1 MNPRSIARKLDDSRF
16 QLRVLRKTGI
26 IGGLRP
32 DRALR
37 VADTLRRGG
46 ATPASAIRIA
56 RIKRPDAEFIVD
68 ETGSLTFA
76 EVDRR
81 TNALAR
87 AFAARGVGAG
97 DRIALM
103 CRNHR
108 GFIESN
114 LAASKLGATVIFLNT
129 MFSGPQLAEVVERED
144 PVLLVFDDEFRGLLS
159 GISGDVIRIR
169 GFTEPASVTDR
180 DSPAGASP
188 AAGGSEPPLEQLIA
202 GENDRDLPLPD
213 RPSRYV
219 ILTSGTTGTPKGAQR
234 SSPKGLGGFLGLLD
248 MVPHRSG
255 ETMVMAA
262 PMFHSWGF
270 INSVFGL
277 TLGARLVMDRRFDP
291 ARTMKL
297 VDRYG
302 ADCLVAVPVM
312 LQRILE
318 LDDETSTGFRAD
330 RLRLTVLSGSAL
342 PGGLATEWM
351 DRYGD
356 NIYNLYGSTEVAF
369 ASIATPE
376 DLRQDPATAGRPPR
390 GTEIRLLDE
399 DDNDVPAGETGRLFI
414 RNTLT
419 FEGYTG
425 GGDKRKLDG
434 FVSSGDVGHFDAH
447 GRLRIDGRDDEMII
461 SGGENVFP
469 AEVEDLIA
477 GHVEVVEVAVTGVP
491 DERFGQALVAWV
503 VPRRENAIDQDD
515 IRAFVKANLASYKVP
530 REVVFCSE
538 LPRNSTGKVLKRH
551 LSPNPGSGIQA

>member
-1 MNPRSIARKLDDSRF
+1 MNPGTLTTRLDDFRF
-16 QLRVLRKTGI
+16 QLRVMRETGM

-32 DRALR
+32 DRAAAVL
-37 VADTLRRGG
+37 ATLRRGG

-68 ETGSLTFA
+68 ETGVLTFA

-81 TNALAR
+81 SNALAR
-87 AFAARGVGAG
+87 AFAAQGVGPD

-108 GFIESN
+108 GFIEAT

-144 PVLLVFDDEFRGLLS
+144 PVLLVFDDEFRGLLA
-159 GISGDVIRIR
+159 GIPGDVTRVR
-169 GFTEPASVTDR
+169 AFEEPGAAPESALNGSAPTA
-180 DSPAGASP
+180 PA
-188 AAGGSEPPLEQLIA
+188 LEQMIA
-202 GENDRDLPLPD
+202 GEDDSDLPLPGK
-213 RPSRYV
+213 PSRYV

-234 SSPKGLGGFLGLLD
+234 TSPEGLGGLLGLLD

-262 PMFHSWGF
+262 PLFHSWGF

-291 ARTMKL
+291 ARTMEL
-297 VDRYG
+297 VDRYE
-302 ADCLVAVPVM
+302 ADALAAVPVM

-318 LDDETSTGFRAD
+318 LDETVSERFRAD
-330 RLRLTVLSGSAL
+330 HLKLVVLSGSAL
-342 PGGLATEWM
+342 PGGLATRWM

-369 ASIATPE
+369 ASIATPA
-376 DLRQDPATAGRPPR
+376 DLREDPATAGRPPR
-390 GTEIRLLDE
+390 GTEIRLV
-399 DDNDVPAGETGRLFI
+399 DDRRQVVPAGETGRLFI
-414 RNTLT
+414 RNSLT
-419 FEGYTG
+419 FDGYTG
-425 GGDKRKLDG
+425 GGDKEKLNG
-434 FVSSGDVGHFDAH
+434 FVSSGDLGHFDRH
-447 GRLRIDGRDDEMII
+447 GRLRIDGRDDEMIV

-477 GHVEVVEVAVTGVP
+477 GHVEVAEVAVIGVP
-491 DERFGQALVAWV
+491 DDRFGQALEAWV
-503 VPRRENAIDQDD
+503 VLRREGAMDEAG
-515 IRAFVKANLASYKVP
+515 IRAFVKANLASYKAP
-530 REVVFCSE
+530 RDVRFCPE
-538 LPRNSTGKVLKRH
+538 LPRNSTGKILKRE
-551 LSPNPGSGIQA
+551 LS

>member
-1 MNPRSIARKLDDSRF
+1 MNPGTLTTRLDDFRF
-16 QLRVLRKTGI
+16 QLRVMRETGM

-32 DRALR
+32 DRAAAVL
-37 VADTLRRGG
+37 ATLRRGG

-68 ETGSLTFA
+68 ETGVLTFA

-81 TNALAR
+81 SNALAR
-87 AFAARGVGAG
+87 AFAAQGVGPD

-108 GFIESN
+108 GFIEAT

-144 PVLLVFDDEFRGLLS
+144 PVLLVFDDEFRGLLA
-159 GISGDVIRIR
+159 GIPGDVTRVR
-169 GFTEPASVTDR
+169 AFEEP
-180 DSPAGASP
+180 GAAPES
-188 AAGGSEPPLEQLIA
+188 ALNGSAQTTPTLEQMIA
-202 GENDRDLPLPD
+202 GEDDSDLPLPGK
-213 RPSRYV
+213 PSRYV

-234 SSPKGLGGFLGLLD
+234 TSPEGLGGLLGLLD

-262 PMFHSWGF
+262 PLFHSWGF

-291 ARTMKL
+291 ARTMEL
-297 VDRYG
+297 VDRYE
-302 ADCLVAVPVM
+302 ADALAAVPVM

-318 LDDETSTGFRAD
+318 LDETVSERFRAD
-330 RLRLTVLSGSAL
+330 HLKLVVLSGSAL
-342 PGGLATEWM
+342 PGGLATRWM

-369 ASIATPE
+369 ASIATPA
-376 DLRQDPATAGRPPR
+376 DLREDPATAGRPPR
-390 GTEIRLLDE
+390 GTEIRLV
-399 DDNDVPAGETGRLFI
+399 DDRRQVVPAGETGRLFI
-414 RNTLT
+414 RNSLT
-419 FEGYTG
+419 FDGYTG
-425 GGDKRKLDG
+425 GGDKEKLNG
-434 FVSSGDVGHFDAH
+434 FVSSGDLGHFDRH
-447 GRLRIDGRDDEMII
+447 GRLRIDGRDDEMIV

-477 GHVEVVEVAVTGVP
+477 GHVEVAEVAVIGVP
-491 DERFGQALVAWV
+491 DDRFGQALEAWV
-503 VPRRENAIDQDD
+503 VLRREGAMDEAG
-515 IRAFVKANLASYKVP
+515 IRAFVKANLASYKAP
-530 REVVFCSE
+530 RDVRFCPE
-538 LPRNSTGKVLKRH
+538 LPRNSTGKILKRE
-551 LSPNPGSGIQA
+551 LS